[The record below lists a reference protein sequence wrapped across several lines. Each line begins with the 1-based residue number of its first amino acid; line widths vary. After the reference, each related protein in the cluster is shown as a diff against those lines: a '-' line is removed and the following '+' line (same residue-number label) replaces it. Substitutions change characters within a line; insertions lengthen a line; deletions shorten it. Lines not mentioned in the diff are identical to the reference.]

1 MSDRSDPGPDLG
13 PIDEPDEPSPVEG
26 LTRAEYDAIADDIRW
41 FSRLTLGQKLRSAE
55 HYLREDR
62 WLRTFREVK
71 GGG

>member
-1 MSDRSDPGPDLG
+1 MTKAEPNLDLG
-13 PIDEPDEPSPVEG
+13 PVQADEGPSPVEG

-62 WLRTFREVK
+62 WLRRFHEVERAS
-71 GGG
+71 